1 LVEFWGSRRD
11 NSKSATIHYMQY
23 KEGRK
28 VEEQDCRRNLQ
39 MMCSSRHW
47 FVATAA
53 AGLQEEGQGRRL
65 LCRCPPAVPPPAG
78 VQEEGQGRR
87 GSGAV
92 QEKGEA
98 EGCKRGDVQRPEE
111 TCRGQRA
118 SVWRL
123 G

>member
-53 AGLQEEGQGRRL
+53 AGLQEEGQGRRV
-65 LCRCPPAVPPPAG
+65 LCRCPPVSRTAGAVA
-78 VQEEGQGRR
+78 QCKRRR
-87 GSGAV
+87 GRGGAREERRG
-92 QEKGEA
+92 QD
-98 EGCKRGDVQRPEE
+98 RGDVQR
-111 TCRGQRA
+111 A
-118 SVWRL
+118 SV
-123 G
+123 GG